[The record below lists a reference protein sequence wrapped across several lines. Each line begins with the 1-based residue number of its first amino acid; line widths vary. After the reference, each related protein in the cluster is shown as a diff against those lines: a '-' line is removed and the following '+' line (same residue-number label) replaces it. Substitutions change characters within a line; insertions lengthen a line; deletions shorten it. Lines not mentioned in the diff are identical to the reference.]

1 MSSSSSPFATTP
13 SSRPTVAT
21 GLDTWWTGSIDR
33 AMEAAAR
40 HQFFAADLDIRNAFI
55 APASFQRRADP
66 AAVPVRI
73 RSAWIPGAING
84 PFTSRRTAAL
94 WSFLDHAVQHV
105 GLRLVVVPRSV
116 EISHGAFL
124 GAEVRRRMHA
134 IAGSGV
140 RLAIGV
146 KGSNIYRGHDQLA
159 QLQTL
164 RHTAE
169 EWDLDLA
176 LDLSGPV
183 PHYLE
188 AEAAVLR
195 LLPRLALV
203 RIPSWVT
210 SSGELNTNDPISR
223 RVVATLADQG
233 WSGTIS
239 VVPSQPAMRLP
250 WMRPHP
256 TMSEEWTRTL
266 ILDQYER
273 RRGADTTVP
282 FPSSELF
289 REQF

>member
-1 MSSSSSPFATTP
+1 MPSQPAPNRSLP
-13 SSRPTVAT
+13 SSRPTIAA
-21 GLDTWWTGSIDR
+21 GLDTGWNGSFGGSLN
-33 AMEAAAR
+33 ACAT
-40 HQFFAADLDIRNAFI
+40 HQFYAVDLDIRNALF
-55 APASFQRRADP
+55 APSEGRMG
-66 AAVPVRI
+66 AVSSTLPVRI

-84 PFTSRRTAAL
+84 PIAGRRADSL
-94 WSFLDHAVQHV
+94 WAFLDDAVQDH
-105 GLRLVVVPRSV
+105 GLRTVIVPRSA
-116 EISHGAFL
+116 EISHGAFI
-124 GAEVRRRMHA
+124 GAELRKRMQA

-146 KGSNIYRGHDQLA
+146 KASVIYRGHDQLA
-159 QLQTL
+159 QLLTL

-169 EWDLDLA
+169 EWDLDIA
-176 LDLSGPV
+176 LDLSGEV

-195 LLPRLALV
+195 LMPRLSVV

-210 SSGELNTNDPISR
+210 SNGELNTHDPISR

-233 WSGTIS
+233 FGGTIS
-239 VVPSQPAMRLP
+239 VIPSQPVMHLP
-250 WMRPHP
+250 WQRPSP
-256 TMSEEWTRTL
+256 SVSEEWTRTL

-273 RRGADTTVP
+273 RRGDSLNVP